1 MKLTATRRPAI
12 SDVRLLVACIA
23 ATCIA
28 YLTWWLQPYIVRE
41 MLDSFGTDPSRAGL
55 ALSAELIATSMTS
68 IAVARLI
75 ATWSFR
81 RIALTAASVAVA
93 GAAISVGAT
102 SYNLLV
108 LARILTGIGEGGV
121 LMVSMSVL
129 ALMHSPDRAYAQV
142 MFVSNL
148 IGVALGSLTQAL
160 GYTVKGSSI
169 VFPLMLLTFLGMY
182 PLMLLLPGTP
192 RSPRPEAGAAASH
205 SPLMSIRVFFLL
217 AAVVSVAAAT
227 NSLWSFYFALGQKAG
242 MDATAV
248 SRSIQYTVITTSL
261 AATIPM
267 ILGTRFGR
275 FFPLALCLFA
285 QTAAIAVISTSHSI
299 LAFDVAAAV
308 YTASGF
314 LALPYYFGYAIAE
327 DPSGRAATV
336 VGAAYLLAAAVSPY
350 LGGMMIEQFG
360 LQSIAWLTAGAST
373 FAGCVFFRLKT
384 HSNQHVKVDQR
395 ATV

>member
-1 MKLTATRRPAI
+1 MKLTATQRPVL
-12 SDVRLLVACIA
+12 SDVRLLAACVA

-41 MLDSFGTDPSRAGL
+41 ILELLGTDPSRAGL
-55 ALSAELIATSMTS
+55 ALSAELVATSMTS

-81 RIALTAASVAVA
+81 RIALIATSVAVA

-121 LMVSMSVL
+121 LMVSMGVL
-129 ALMHSPDRAYAQV
+129 ALMHSPDRAYAKV
-142 MFVSNL
+142 LFVSNL
-148 IGVALGSLTQAL
+148 IGVALGFLTQAL
-160 GYTVKGSSI
+160 DHAVKGSSI
-169 VFPLMLLTFLGMY
+169 VFPLMLLTFLGLY
-182 PLMLLLPGTP
+182 PLMLLLPSTP
-192 RSPRPEAGAAASH
+192 RSARPKITVAASH
-205 SPLMSIRVFFLL
+205 SHLMSVRVFLL
-217 AAVVSVAAAT
+217 VAAVACVAAAT
-227 NSLWSFYFALGQKAG
+227 NSVWSFYFALGQKAG
-242 MDATAV
+242 MDASAV
-248 SRSIQYTVITTSL
+248 SRSIQYTVIVSSL

-275 FFPLALCLFA
+275 FSPLAICLCA
-285 QTAAIAVISTSHSI
+285 QTAAAAVISTSHSI
-299 LAFDVAAAV
+299 LAFDVAAEV

-336 VGAAYLLAAAVSPY
+336 VSAAYLLAAAVSPY
-350 LGGMMIEQFG
+350 LGGMMIEQLG
-360 LQSIAWLTAGAST
+360 VQSIAWLIAGAST
-373 FAGCVFFRLKT
+373 FAG
-384 HSNQHVKVDQR
+384 
-395 ATV
+395 